1 MVEATTNERS
11 NPMANC
17 RRSGCLSY
25 DGRRSKGREA
35 ERVTGER
42 SQKDEGGDRRQQ
54 PGQGD
59 GRAEFFF
66 ESKAGYRAPLKDD
79 IEGKSVSV
87 SLVLLTNASRMEE
100 LQNLW
105 NDARVVTAGIW
116 RVPPSNRESRSLK
129 R

>member
-42 SQKDEGGDRRQQ
+42 SRKDEEGDRRQQ

-59 GRAEFFF
+59 GRAEFFSSPKLVI
-66 ESKAGYRAPLKDD
+66 EHHLKMISKGKVCPL
-79 IEGKSVSV
+79 
-87 SLVLLTNASRMEE
+87 A
-100 LQNLW
+100 
-105 NDARVVTAGIW
+105 
-116 RVPPSNRESRSLK
+116 
-129 R
+129 